1 MLKYIDICKVDIEGT
16 ELDFL
21 LGSRNTL
28 KENKIRILS
37 IEIMESKDKFYFKE
51 KKIKDFL
58 MKNNF
63 KLIKKNKIRSISFL
77 SNLQGGD
84 YLFINDRYQ
93 LN

>member
-1 MLKYIDICKVDIEGT
+1 
-16 ELDFL
+16 
-21 LGSRNTL
+21 
-28 KENKIRILS
+28 
-37 IEIMESKDKFYFKE
+37 MESKDKFYFKE